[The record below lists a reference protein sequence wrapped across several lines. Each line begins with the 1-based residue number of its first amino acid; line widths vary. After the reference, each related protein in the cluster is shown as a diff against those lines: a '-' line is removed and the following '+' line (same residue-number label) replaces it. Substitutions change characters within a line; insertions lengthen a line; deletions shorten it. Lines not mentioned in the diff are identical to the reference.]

1 MALIKCEGCGSM
13 VSDKA
18 SVCPKCGYSLVTLA
32 KGCSKTKK
40 NCLILLSVLAF
51 SIISIVIWKMQ
62 DDKADMR
69 GIGKTIEK
77 CYYVNAFS
85 DGLAKVQSDEIHGF
99 INKKGALIISE
110 KDKWNILEGFSEVI
124 F

>member
-40 NCLILLSVLAF
+40 KLFDI
-51 SIISIVIWKMQ
+51 IISISVF
-62 DDKADMR
+62 
-69 GIGKTIEK
+69 
-77 CYYVNAFS
+77 YYKYSHLENA
-85 DGLAKVQSDEIHGF
+85 G
-99 INKKGALIISE
+99 
-110 KDKWNILEGFSEVI
+110 
-124 F
+124 

>member
-40 NCLILLSVLAF
+40 
-51 SIISIVIWKMQ
+51 
-62 DDKADMR
+62 
-69 GIGKTIEK
+69 TI
-77 CYYVNAFS
+77 
-85 DGLAKVQSDEIHGF
+85 
-99 INKKGALIISE
+99 
-110 KDKWNILEGFSEVI
+110 
-124 F
+124 